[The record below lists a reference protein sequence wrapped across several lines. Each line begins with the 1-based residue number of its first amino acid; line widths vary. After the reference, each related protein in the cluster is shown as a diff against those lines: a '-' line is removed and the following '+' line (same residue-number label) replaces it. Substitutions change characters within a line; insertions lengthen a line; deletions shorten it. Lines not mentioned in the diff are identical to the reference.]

1 MPGAVT
7 AVRLAGALAL
17 LILGCGTG
25 VISAPGGGVAPPG
38 STNHPPV
45 VTVAPTA
52 STSPLL
58 EGRGTQLSVTADD
71 PDGDSLGYAWTQI
84 SPASPQGTFSSRTL
98 RNPGWTAPAVTAD
111 TVFSL
116 QVTIGDG
123 EGGSTSATLQLPV
136 NHVTVNLP
144 PVVSTITVTP
154 AMPVAGDVVTLAITA
169 SDPEGDPLTITWT
182 QTAPAQQGTFGS
194 PARATTTWISPP
206 LGVDSLAFSFQVT
219 VTDGVNPIVQR
230 QVTVPVKTP
239 SYATD
244 VQPIWTAQCTSCH
257 DATQPAGQLDLTAS
271 ASWGAL
277 VDQPMVKPCTHPT
290 RVVPGSSSTSALMDR
305 LLGTSCGT
313 RMPENAP
320 PLSAGDLILV
330 QSWILRGALNN

>member
-1 MPGAVT
+1 MD

-17 LILGCGTG
+17 LTLACGTG
-25 VISAPGGGVAPPG
+25 VISAPGGGQPSPRR
-38 STNHPPV
+38 TNHDPV

-52 STSPLL
+52 SNSPVV
-58 EGRGTQLSVTADD
+58 EGQGTQLSVTADD

-84 SPASPQGTFSSRTL
+84 APASPQGTFTSRTV
-98 RNPGWTAPAVTAD
+98 RNPGWTAPPVSAD
-111 TVFSL
+111 TTFSL
-116 QVTIGDG
+116 RVTISDG

-136 NHVTVNLP
+136 NHLAVNRA

-154 AMPVAGDVVTLAITA
+154 AMPVAGQVVTLAITA
-169 SDPEGDPLTITWT
+169 SDPDGDPLTITWT

-194 PARATTTWISPP
+194 PGRATTTWTSPP
-206 LGVDSLAFSFQVT
+206 LGVDSLGFSFQVT

-239 SYATD
+239 SYAAD
-244 VQPIWTAQCTSCH
+244 VQRIWTAQCTSCH
-257 DATQPAGQLDLTAS
+257 DAAQPAGQLDLTAS
-271 ASWGAL
+271 ASWAAL
-277 VDQPMVKPCTHPT
+277 VSQPMVKSCGHPT
-290 RVVPGSSSTSALMDR
+290 RVVAGSASTSGLMDR
-305 LLGTSCGT
+305 LLGTSSCGT
-313 RMPENAP
+313 RMPENAL